1 MPHYPN
7 EMLKQ
12 SVLNFLQILTQLVI
26 ADVLFFTWVD
36 NKEKNGMNRLN
47 ENSLQK
53 ERHINMY
60 FFLVIAI
67 TIFHHQKETESI

>member
-12 SVLNFLQILTQLVI
+12 GVLNFLHNLTQLVI

-36 NKEKNGMNRLN
+36 NKEEKWD
-47 ENSLQK
+47 EQIK
-53 ERHINMY
+53 W
-60 FFLVIAI
+60 
-67 TIFHHQKETESI
+67 K